1 MLAILGRPQAM
12 KGWPLPQA
20 SASFCRLRS
29 PLCSM
34 RLAFLQLSSPLQL
47 ALGGWAPIFCM
58 RISTSS
64 LQGCLVSMK
73 NTSVLLPTSLWMSR
87 PRGRRFIRMTVS
99 YVSIWSPAALPSST
113 LDEPTRA
120 HLRGCST
127 RSKPMPRSRSS
138 TADNSKLL
146 DGIADTPSRATPP
159 PATAGGTAAPA
170 AGAAPAAPAGPELR
184 IANSFQQPST
194 LSLHAPRNA

>member
-1 MLAILGRPQAM
+1 
-12 KGWPLPQA
+12 
-20 SASFCRLRS
+20 
-29 PLCSM
+29 
-34 RLAFLQLSSPLQL
+34 
-47 ALGGWAPIFCM
+47 
-58 RISTSS
+58 
-64 LQGCLVSMK
+64 MK

-87 PRGRRFIRMTVS
+87 PRGRRFMRMTVS
-99 YVSIWSPAALPSST
+99 YVSISSPAALPSST

-138 TADNSKLL
+138 TADNSKLP
-146 DGIADTPSRATPP
+146 DGIADTPSPSALASPVPPTLPAPGAPTAGAAAGRATPP

-170 AGAAPAAPAGPELR
+170 VGAAPAAPAGPELR